1 VEKVNLPLL
10 VDAWATLWRVRVALW
25 VLPWRVVSRAP
36 VATTRRSEI
45 AGDTFSAAI
54 RVVSRYV
61 PSATCLAQALALR
74 RLLARHGRVS
84 VLNLGVRNPPGGRL
98 QAHAWLEADGR
109 VILGD
114 AGSLEFTRVHPQ
126 PGVLPPERGNDVS

>member
-1 VEKVNLPLL
+1 MRLTLFLEAFV
-10 VDAWATLWRVRVALW
+10 TLWAVRFGLW
-25 VLPWRVVSRAP
+25 VLPWRIVSRAP
-36 VATTRRSEI
+36 AVTNHPSACPAEEW
-45 AGDTFSAAI
+45 SAAV
-54 RVVSRYV
+54 RAASRYV
-61 PSATCLAQALALR
+61 LSPTCLAQALALR

-114 AGSLEFTRVHPQ
+114 PGGVEYQRLHPQ
-126 PGVLPPERGNDVS
+126 VR

>member
-1 VEKVNLPLL
+1 MSVSLL
-10 VDAWATLWRVRVALW
+10 LEAWLTLGWVRLALW
-25 VLPWRVVSRAP
+25 LLPWRIVSREP
-36 VATTRRSEI
+36 TRSNRHSALSIERS
-45 AGDTFSAAI
+45 SAAI
-54 RVVSRYV
+54 RIVSRYM
-61 PSATCLAQALALR
+61 PSATCLTQALALR

-114 AGSLEFTRVHPQ
+114 PGSGEYARLHP
-126 PGVLPPERGNDVS
+126 